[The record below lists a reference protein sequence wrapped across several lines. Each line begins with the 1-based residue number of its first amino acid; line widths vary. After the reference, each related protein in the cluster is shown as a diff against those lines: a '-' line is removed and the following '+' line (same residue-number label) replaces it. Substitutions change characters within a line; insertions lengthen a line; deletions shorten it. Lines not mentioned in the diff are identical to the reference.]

1 MAMGTAIQDSPIETI
16 FCIRSIFSVARQSVP
31 LEAKDKMRVAEDEG

>member
-1 MAMGTAIQDSPIETI
+1 MAMGTAIHDSPIETG

-31 LEAKDKMRVAEDEG
+31 LEAKDK